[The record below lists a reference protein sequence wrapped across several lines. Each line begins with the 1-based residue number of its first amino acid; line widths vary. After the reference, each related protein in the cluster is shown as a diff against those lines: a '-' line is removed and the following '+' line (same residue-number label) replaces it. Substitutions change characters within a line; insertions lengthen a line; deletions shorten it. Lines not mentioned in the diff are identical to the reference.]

1 MIPDGISVK
10 SHLELS
16 GRKSEVWIRR
26 TVLALIALI
35 AGLALLNIFG
45 QRPRTDTVASDAA
58 SLSVYSPDHVRGGL
72 LFTTRLS
79 VEARQT
85 LKRPTLILDSG
96 WVEGMQVNSVT
107 PQPRSESSK
116 DGDIVLRLDD
126 IAAGTK
132 AVYFIEFQV
141 NPTNMGRRSQNVQLT
156 AAGEQALTINR
167 DITVLP

>member
-1 MIPDGISVK
+1 MIPDGINVK

-16 GRKSEVWIRR
+16 GRKRGVWIRR
-26 TVLALIALI
+26 ALLALIALI

-45 QRPRTDTVASDAA
+45 QRPRTDTATSDAA
-58 SLSVYSPDHVRGGL
+58 TLSVYSPDHVRGGL
-72 LFTTRLS
+72 LFTTRYT
-79 VEARQT
+79 VEARRR
-85 LKRPTLILDSG
+85 LERPTLTLDSG

-116 DGDIVLRLDD
+116 NGDIVLRLND

-141 NPTNMGRRSQNVQLT
+141 NPTNIGRRSQNVQLT
-156 AAGEQALTINR
+156 AAGQQTLTLDR
-167 DITVLP
+167 DITILP